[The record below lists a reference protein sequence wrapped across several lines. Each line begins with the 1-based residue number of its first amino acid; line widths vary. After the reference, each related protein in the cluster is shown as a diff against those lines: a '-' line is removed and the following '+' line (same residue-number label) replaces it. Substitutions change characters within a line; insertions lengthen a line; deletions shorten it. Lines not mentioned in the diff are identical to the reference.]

1 MVAIRHTWDKELRMM
16 VTIKSGGHTRKEF
29 EMMTS
34 FESPYIMKPVG
45 VRGDSL
51 ILPYFEE
58 RGADGM
64 AGYCTERTAWK
75 FLHDIAS
82 ALAHIHGKG
91 YAHNDVKPSSVL
103 IGQESFVLSSFG
115 ACSRTSGTAD
125 AAAGDIWSLGAAVF
139 HMMTGMEI
147 FNGRT
152 QKKETVIPALRKDLY
167 SGELSVLMARCLAFE
182 PDERPDAETIAAEAA
197 RMMKEGRIISKS
209 KPQHKPE
216 GKIPF
221 EEIWPEAM
229 TI

>member
-1 MVAIRHTWDKELRMM
+1 
-16 VTIKSGGHTRKEF
+16 
-29 EMMTS
+29 
-34 FESPYIMKPVG
+34 
-45 VRGDSL
+45 
-51 ILPYFEE
+51 
-58 RGADGM
+58 
-64 AGYCTERTAWK
+64 
-75 FLHDIAS
+75 
-82 ALAHIHGKG
+82 
-91 YAHNDVKPSSVL
+91 
-103 IGQESFVLSSFG
+103 
-115 ACSRTSGTAD
+115 
-125 AAAGDIWSLGAAVF
+125 
-139 HMMTGMEI
+139 MEI